1 MADDADHD
9 LAISKQ
15 QSEWDVF
22 DVCSAAAALIA
33 NGRFLADSDS
43 DY

>member
-22 DVCSAAAALIA
+22 DGDMFGSSSVDRKRTVF
-33 NGRFLADSDS
+33 GGQR
-43 DY
+43 